1 MLGFEFRRG
10 VRVLVDGLSMIHAR
24 IVPDS
29 MAVSFSETQEQIL
42 DATMQ
47 VIVREGL
54 DSTSMRAVAEEAEV
68 SLGLLSYHFDG
79 KEQLIVAALQRATER
94 LIALIGHEM
103 ASAGEDPRARLRAAL
118 RSWFG
123 PSFSDAQHL
132 EMWLAI
138 WAVSR
143 TNDEVAAVERD
154 LYDRCAAQLG
164 AVIADIDP
172 RLSPDAASRR
182 TTDVLALQ
190 NGLWINWNR
199 WRDDDALE
207 RGLRLCEAIAA
218 GELR

>member
-1 MLGFEFRRG
+1 M
-10 VRVLVDGLSMIHAR
+10 
-24 IVPDS
+24 
-29 MAVSFSETQEQIL
+29 SFSETQEQIL

-47 VIVREGL
+47 VIVRDGL

-68 SLGLLSYHFDG
+68 SLGLLSYHFEG
-79 KEQLIVAALQRATER
+79 KEQLVVAAFQRATER
-94 LIALIGHEM
+94 WMDLIDAEM
-103 ASAGEDPRARLRAAL
+103 DAAGSDP
-118 RSWFG
+118 RSWFD

-143 TNDEVAAVERD
+143 TNDDVAAVERD

-164 AVIADIDP
+164 AAIADIDP
-172 RLSPDAASRR
+172 SLSPDAASRR
-182 TTDVLALQ
+182 TTDVLAMQ

-199 WRDDDALE
+199 WGDDEALE

-218 GELR
+218 GEVQ